1 MYSLLI
7 FPHFFKI
14 LNDHICSD
22 ITYGHH
28 MSSAKNQRLGG
39 NSSKSGRISSEHRK
53 SPLYGRIKTNL
64 NKIDRGH
71 ESGRISNKIERSS
84 EHRKSPLYGR
94 ISNKIERSSEHR
106 KSPLYGRI
114 SNKIERSS
122 EHRKSPLYGRIKTNL
137 NKIDRSSE
145 HRKSRLYG
153 GIKTNL
159 NKIDRGKSP
168 LYGRIK
174 TSSKEKHD
182 NQLIQKDNQLIQDDN
197 QLIQDDNQQC
207 EHKKNFSCYHS
218 EQIVIVNGKKEHN
231 RRNMCKCYDCGL
243 EF

>member
-28 MSSAKNQRLGG
+28 MSSATNQRLGG

-71 ESGRISNKIERSS
+71 ES
-84 EHRKSPLYGR
+84 
-94 ISNKIERSSEHR
+94 
-106 KSPLYGRI
+106 GRI

>member
-64 NKIDRGH
+64 NKIDRGN
-71 ESGRISNKIERSS
+71 ES
-84 EHRKSPLYGR
+84 
-94 ISNKIERSSEHR
+94 
-106 KSPLYGRI
+106 GRI

-122 EHRKSPLYGRIKTNL
+122 EHRKSPLYGRIKTNS
-137 NKIDRSSE
+137 NKIDRG
-145 HRKSRLYG
+145 KSPLYG
-153 GIKTNL
+153 RIKTNLNKINRGKSPLYGRIKTNL

-182 NQLIQKDNQLIQDDN
+182 NQLIQK
-197 QLIQDDNQQC
+197 DNQQC

>member
-28 MSSAKNQRLGG
+28 MSSATNQRLGG

-94 ISNKIERSSEHR
+94 IKTNLNKIDRG

-114 SNKIERSS
+114 KTNLNKINRG
-122 EHRKSPLYGRIKTNL
+122 KSPLYGRIKTNL
-137 NKIDRSSE
+137 NKIDRG
-145 HRKSRLYG
+145 KSPLHGR
-153 GIKTNL
+153 IKTNL
-159 NKIDRGKSP
+159 NKINRGKSP

-182 NQLIQKDNQLIQDDN
+182 NQLIQHDN